1 MKKKKKRKK
10 QKQLIAKPTT
20 RLVVGIILSLTMPFC
35 FLCKYFIE
43 GSVPWWILCVIS
55 GAAVAYCVYGYV
67 KEKRD
72 DKKFKKSL
80 GDIENN
86 SYFTSSEWR
95 ERYFEYVQKKPF
107 EIPNKKGMKA
117 DLTARYRKMQPHW
130 LWIMGII
137 MFLLAAF
144 LYEALKNDEDLN
156 EYPILAIFII
166 YAVPLIAVII
176 GIYLICVFI
185 QSIKRSPVKFFYH
198 DIQEYAD
205 IADIERS
212 YENGVMLSHKKAGIN
227 IGIEYTLIYHQFG
240 VSLIKNR
247 DIKKVSRHV
256 VRQKKYDTNEFTYKG
271 DVYIHKLYI
280 LEKNRFDME
289 EYYLELNEFQV
300 EMAISEL
307 LKFAESC
314 EGNGVSEEYI
324 LPISQKLY
332 NKKEK

>member
-1 MKKKKKRKK
+1 MSKKRKK
-10 QKQLIAKPTT
+10 KKQKKLIAKPTT
-20 RLVVGIILSLTMPFC
+20 RLVFGILLSPIIS
-35 FLCKYFIE
+35 FLYFAKFFTE
-43 GSVPWWILCVIS
+43 GFLPWWILAVIS
-55 GAAVAYCVYGYV
+55 GALVAYCVYAYV

-80 GDIENN
+80 GDIEDN

-107 EIPNKKGMKA
+107 EVPNKKGMKA

-144 LYEALKNDEDLN
+144 LYDVLKNDEDLN
-156 EYPILAIFII
+156 EYLILAIFII
-166 YAVPLIAVII
+166 YAVPLVAVII

-185 QSIKRSPVKFFYH
+185 QNMKRSPVNVFYRN
-198 DIQEYAD
+198 IKEYAD

-212 YENGVMLSHKKAGIN
+212 YENGVMLSHKKTGIN
-227 IGIEYTLIYHQFG
+227 IGIEYTVIYNPFG
-240 VSLIKNR
+240 VYLIKNR

-256 VRQKKYDTNEFTYKG
+256 VRQKKYDTNEFAYKG
-271 DVYIHKLYI
+271 DEYIHKLYI
-280 LEKNRFDME
+280 LEKNLFDME

-307 LKFAESC
+307 LKFAEFC
-314 EGNGVSEEYI
+314 EENGVFEEHI

>member
-1 MKKKKKRKK
+1 MRKKKKRKK

-20 RLVVGIILSLTMPFC
+20 RLVAGIILSLTIPFC
-35 FLCKYFIE
+35 DFGKYFIE
-43 GSVPWWILCVIS
+43 GSLPWWILAVIS
-55 GAAVAYCVYGYV
+55 GALVAYCVYTYI

-80 GDIENN
+80 SDIEDN

-107 EIPNKKGMKA
+107 EVPNKKGMKA

-144 LYEALKNDEDLN
+144 LYDVLKNDEDLN
-156 EYPILAIFII
+156 EYLILAIFII
-166 YAVPLIAVII
+166 YAVPLVAVII

-185 QSIKRSPVKFFYH
+185 QNMKRSPVNVFYRN
-198 DIQEYAD
+198 IQKYAD

-212 YENGVMLSHKKAGIN
+212 YEHGVMLSHKKMGIN
-227 IGIEYTLIYHQFG
+227 IGFEYTVIYNLFG
-240 VSLIKNR
+240 VYLIKNR

-256 VRQKKYDTNEFTYKG
+256 VRQKKYDTYEFVYNG
-271 DVYIHKLYI
+271 DEYIHKLYI
-280 LEKNRFDME
+280 LEKNQFDME
-289 EYYLELNEFQV
+289 EYYLEFNEFQV

-307 LKFAESC
+307 LKFAEFC
-314 EGNGVSEEYI
+314 EGNGVSEEHL
-324 LPISQKLY
+324 LPISKKLY